1 MNKGRR
7 ARKENF
13 SPQVMIFPSS
23 WRNVKRG
30 RIEVHLTEG
39 RYAMKKLV
47 IVTTVCSL
55 VGLLLIPGALAQMGT
70 PGGGGGS
77 TTDRPSEM
85 TPSTSPGEKTTPK
98 SSTML
103 GGSKEVYTSDLI
115 GATVKNPEGESLGS
129 IKELVLDSQEAKIKN
144 AVVSMG
150 GLLGIGS
157 KNVAIPWNELT
168 LQSDGKAVV
177 IAMGKEELQNAPEWK
192 KPSEEPQPP
201 AGGPATSPT
210 APRQGAVGR

>member
-1 MNKGRR
+1 MDKGRR

-13 SPQVMIFPSS
+13 SPQVMIFPPS

-47 IVTTVCSL
+47 IVATVCSL

-70 PGGGGGS
+70 PPRGGGES
-77 TTDRPSEM
+77 TTDRPSEI
-85 TPSTSPGEKTTPK
+85 TPSTPSGERTAPK
-98 SSTML
+98 SSTTL
-103 GGSKEVYTSDLI
+103 GSSKEVYTSDLI

-129 IKELVLDSQEAKIKN
+129 IKELVLDSQDAKIKD
-144 AVVSMG
+144 AIVAMG

-157 KNVAIPWNELT
+157 KTVAIPWNELT

-177 IAMGKEELQNAPEWK
+177 IAMGREELQNAPEWK
-192 KPSEEPQPP
+192 KPAEEPKPP
-201 AGGPATSPT
+201 APATSPT
-210 APRQGAVGR
+210 MPRQGAVGR